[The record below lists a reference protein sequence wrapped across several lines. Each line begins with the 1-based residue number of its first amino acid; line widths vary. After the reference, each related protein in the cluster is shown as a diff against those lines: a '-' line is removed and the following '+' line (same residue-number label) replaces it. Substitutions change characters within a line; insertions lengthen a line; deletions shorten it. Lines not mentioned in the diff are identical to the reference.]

1 MVADEIPPP
10 PEQPPSGGGG
20 ATSVHIHDI
29 DGISFMDPVIDWK
42 WRGEATI
49 TLRDDL
55 GNPVANAEV
64 SGIWTG
70 GYYGSG
76 SCITGSDG
84 TCSVQSGLIGTYRYS
99 TTFTVTGITHGTL
112 DYAPGDNNDVDAY
125 MRRP

>member
-1 MVADEIPPP
+1 M
-10 PEQPPSGGGG
+10 
-20 ATSVHIHDI
+20 HIHDI
-29 DGISFMDPVIDWK
+29 DGISFMDPVITYR

-70 GYYGSG
+70 GYSGSG